1 MTERSQARR
10 TRTAAG
16 VAMLAAALLV
26 LGGAGLATA
35 RVMEGTASEAAEM
48 AVGSETA
55 LSLAEVLRSVER
67 HHPLVAA
74 VLEERAMADARQ
86 LASRGAFDLRVE
98 AGSKLKPE
106 GFYETYEAG
115 VGLKQ
120 PTTLWGSE
128 FYAGYRIGDGDF
140 AAWDGDLL
148 TNEGGEFRAGV
159 RVPLLRDRAIDKRRA
174 GLREADLDVAVS
186 TPLIERNLL
195 ELRQAATMA
204 YWEWVSSGMRVSL
217 ARQLLEIAEV
227 RQVQLKRR
235 VDRGAVPEIDL
246 VDNERLILERQARR
260 IDAERA
266 FEQATVNLG
275 LFLRDENGMP
285 RPARAENLPRGFP
298 EEFKPD
304 SASLES
310 DVEEAL
316 ERQPLLQ
323 QLALEIEKAE
333 LKLQLA
339 ENRYLPGLAVS
350 VGASNDVG
358 AAAKFPDD
366 KGPAVL
372 EARLEFELPVQRRE
386 ARKTSFHR
394 GQDRGRCPQVGHRAD
409 RRPRPGG
416 RHAPQPGAGRSPAA
430 GRRAQARPRDQQPAL
445 GQHPR
450 TAGLRRRGQTDLH
463 PGRLLQGAGELPV
476 RDRGR
481 AELSA
486 CAPLAAQ
493 ARKTPDPRE
502 DLGA

>member
-86 LASRGAFDLRVE
+86 LASRGAFDLRFE

-204 YWEWVSSGMRVSL
+204 SSGMRVSL

-386 ARKTSFHR
+386 ARGEIAEATAKLRQLREKLRFTEDKIAADVRKSVIALTAAH
-394 GQDRGRCPQVGHRAD
+394 DQVDATRRNQELAD
-409 RRPRPGG
+409 R
-416 RHAPQPGAGRSPAA
+416 
-430 GRRAQARPRDQQPAL
+430 
-445 GQHPR
+445 
-450 TAGLRRRGQTDLH
+450 LRL
-463 PGRLLQGAGELPV
+463 
-476 RDRGR
+476 
-481 AELSA
+481 AEE
-486 CAPLAAQ
+486 
-493 ARKTPDPRE
+493 RKL
-502 DLGA
+502 DLGTSNLLSVNIRELQAFDAAAKLISTQADYFKALANYQFAIGGERS